1 MKIELQEETGIG
13 TSKFIEIGSKSHH
26 EFCEFLINN

>member
-1 MKIELQEETGIG
+1 MKIEAEDEDNATCHI
-13 TSKFIEIGSKSHH
+13 IEIGSKGHH